1 MTDADLIET
10 GAYVDTAID
19 QIARLVEA
27 VDGLPAHDPDAL
39 VIASVTA
46 MSLILDSIYRSR
58 GYHGVRIAL
67 DALGGVEA
75 DMLAEARRP
84 DPNNAFDA
92 ARN

>member
-1 MTDADLIET
+1 MTDADLVEC

-19 QIARLVEA
+19 QIARIVEA
-27 VDGLPAHDPDAL
+27 VDGLEPHDPDAIT
-39 VIASVTA
+39 IAAVTA
-46 MSLILDSIYRSR
+46 MSLILDSIYRTR

-84 DPNNAFDA
+84 NLNNAFDA
-92 ARN
+92 RN